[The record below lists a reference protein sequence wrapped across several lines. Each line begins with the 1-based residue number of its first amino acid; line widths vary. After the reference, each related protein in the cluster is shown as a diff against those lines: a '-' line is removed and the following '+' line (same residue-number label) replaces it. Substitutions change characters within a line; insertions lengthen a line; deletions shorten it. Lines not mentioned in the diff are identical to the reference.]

1 VIRRLAE
8 NLRRRTGETVSLK
21 RAREL
26 AAVHGLLVAHE
37 LRRTWI
43 LYRRDGLGHPVIYHS
58 LIELML
64 DLVPPT
70 LDS

>member
-1 VIRRLAE
+1 MQ
-8 NLRRRTGETVSLK
+8 
-21 RAREL
+21 
-26 AAVHGLLVAHE
+26 GLMVAHE

-43 LYRRDGLGHPVIYHS
+43 LYRSDGLGHPTIYRN
-58 LIELML
+58 LIELMF